1 MGCSTFYK
9 KVKAH
14 KARQKLEAI
23 KKVKARKKIKARK
36 ARKARKKMMARQKQR
51 HEGTQVCKAREA
63 RRHDKTNL
71 DNKGL
76 MWHITLI

>member
-1 MGCSTFYK
+1 MQPIFGLLYLVLAYYIFLRLVMGCSTFYK

-36 ARKARKKMMARQKQR
+36 ARKARKKMMAR
-51 HEGTQVCKAREA
+51 
-63 RRHDKTNL
+63 
-71 DNKGL
+71 
-76 MWHITLI
+76 

>member
-36 ARKARKKMMARQKQR
+36 ARKKMMARQKQR
-51 HEGTQVCKAREA
+51 HEGTQACKAREA